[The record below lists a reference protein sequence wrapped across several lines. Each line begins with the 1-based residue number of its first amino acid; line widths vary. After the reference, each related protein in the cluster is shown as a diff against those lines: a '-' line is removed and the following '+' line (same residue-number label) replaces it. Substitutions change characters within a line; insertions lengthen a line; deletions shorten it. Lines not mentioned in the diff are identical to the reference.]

1 MTKNRLYSIVLLVV
15 LAICAL
21 VACAPEETAGGYSEE
36 TNTLAG
42 ILVNEKGEPQAN
54 VRVFA
59 RHTKAN
65 ISDLV
70 DTTDSEGKFEMQ
82 LVRQGIYGL
91 SATKGKKAMYKMVGF
106 YGQNVKVDA
115 KLVSTTDVSGE
126 IFLRE
131 DTVATDVNVAIPGS
145 PWDTRASSK
154 GKFSF
159 QKVPEGIYPVVAKS
173 PDPIR
178 FKDAFYVAE
187 FNDGKA
193 SFKGPYPTDLM
204 DVVMAKATSDTL
216 LVDSLEEN
224 DTTDIVL
231 ASASDDT
238 TLMFPVSPDYSLL
251 CRWPMDYLAENKEIA
266 GTKVT
271 SDARGRA
278 DDIFFFSDSVELTD
292 GVSVN
297 AVELNGAEEFGVVES
312 DGGALDNA
320 TAITLESWVS
330 IEKWP
335 KDKAYRMNIIGKLG
349 FGQNTDTEQ
358 SVFSLSLIKGEC
370 GAEKPSLAF
379 FVAGGDMGD
388 TLGCESV
395 VMSSDIVT
403 DEWMYVTAVWDA
415 GNLALYVNGQLLETA
430 KTSVK
435 LINPSAE
442 PIIFGKENLNLKLDD
457 VRLSNKAVNYVD
469 VLYRY
474 YLKGGAL

>member
-1 MTKNRLYSIVLLVV
+1 MTKNHLYSIVLL
-15 LAICAL
+15 AIFAIYAL
-21 VACAPEETAGGYSEE
+21 VACSPEQTAGGYSEE

-42 ILVNEKGEPQAN
+42 IVVDEKGVPQAN

-70 DTTDSEGKFEMQ
+70 DTTDSDGKFEMP

-91 SATKGKKAMYKMVGF
+91 TATKGKKALYKMVGF
-106 YGQNVKVDA
+106 YGQNVKVEA
-115 KLVSTTDVSGE
+115 KLVATTDVSGK

-145 PWDTRASSK
+145 PWDTKASSK

-193 SFKGPYPTDLM
+193 SFTGPYPTDIM
-204 DVVMAKATSDTL
+204 DVVMAKATADTQ
-216 LVDSLEEN
+216 LVDSLEETDTN
-224 DTTDIVL
+224 DIKF
-231 ASASDDT
+231 ASSAADT

-251 CRWPMDYLAENKEIA
+251 CRWPMDYLADNEEIS

-278 DDIFFFSDSVELTD
+278 DDIFFFSDSVELTE

-312 DGGALDNA
+312 DGGALDSA
-320 TAITLESWVS
+320 TAFTLESW
-330 IEKWP
+330 INIAKWP
-335 KDKAYRMNIIGKLG
+335 KDKDYRMNIVGKLG
-349 FGQNTDTEQ
+349 FGQNTDTDQ
-358 SVFSLSLIKGEC
+358 NVFSLSLIKGEC

-379 FVAGGDMGD
+379 FIAGGDMGD

-395 VMSSDIVT
+395 VMTSEIET
-403 DEWMYVTAVWDA
+403 DEWMYVTAVWNS
-415 GNLALYVNGQLLETA
+415 GKLALYINGQLLETA

-435 LINPSAE
+435 LINPSSE
-442 PIIFGKENLNLKLDD
+442 PIIFGKEDLNLKLDD
-457 VRLSNKAVNYVD
+457 VRLSNKAVNDVD